1 VRRGRDLGLL
11 EEFVTLVAR
20 CQVGG
25 NINSLSLLSSQHHDA
40 DSSIPHSPLS
50 FSILRSSTRSD
61 TGRRSAASAGAL
73 EFMTIYSTSN
83 LPKLLNSA
91 REDGWRV
98 LGAAA
103 DVPDGAGAVRG
114 GIGGRGDD
122 EDDENDEDD
131 DVVDDNE
138 WDLDGSVDDYAG
150 VDVAGAVAHDTQPER
165 QRLRPRCFDLNE
177 VKVGSP
183 TIIVLG
189 SEGERGEKGWT
200 DTVHD
205 LLFVL
210 HHYHSFDA
218 IPP

>member
-1 VRRGRDLGLL
+1 MRRGRDLGVL

-20 CQVGG
+20 CQVGE
-25 NINSLSLLSSQHHDA
+25 NRNSHSLLSSQHHDA

-61 TGRRSAASAGAL
+61 TGRHSAASAGAL

-114 GIGGRGDD
+114 GIGGSGDNKD
-122 EDDENDEDD
+122 DEDD

-150 VDVAGAVAHDTQPER
+150 VDVAGAVAHDAQPER

-177 VKVGSP
+177 VEIGSP

-189 SEGERGEKGWT
+189 SEGERGEKG
-200 DTVHD
+200 
-205 LLFVL
+205 
-210 HHYHSFDA
+210 
-218 IPP
+218 